1 MVYGTGALPLA
12 MPGPRSQ
19 LRPLWR
25 GGAKPEQHNEDDAI
39 VVAQQI
45 GTETITYVR
54 NVYKYHVAYELTM
67 AAQAEAERAR
77 RQVAPAKS

>member
-1 MVYGTGALPLA
+1 
-12 MPGPRSQ
+12 
-19 LRPLWR
+19 
-25 GGAKPEQHNEDDAI
+25 